1 MSEFAGKIETH
12 QQNKRE
18 AFDGMRAYHQSEI
31 LHKGHAIEVLKTILT
46 AILTIYVGLA
56 ASAVSGQIE
65 KKVIIGT
72 AIIVFIATSVCAIL
86 IVWATNRKI
95 DHDNAR
101 YEAFR
106 EEYRAERRILGLEN
120 ELQQKGGFS
129 SKWME
134 AHDRK
139 ASGYSVTKLILNIF
153 AGTLSVV
160 SLVGSVLVVLVAK

>member
-86 IVWATNRKI
+86 IVWARS
-95 DHDNAR
+95 
-101 YEAFR
+101 
-106 EEYRAERRILGLEN
+106 EEHTS
-120 ELQQKGGFS
+120 ELQS
-129 SKWME
+129 RE
-134 AHDRK
+134 
-139 ASGYSVTKLILNIF
+139 
-153 AGTLSVV
+153 
-160 SLVGSVLVVLVAK
+160 